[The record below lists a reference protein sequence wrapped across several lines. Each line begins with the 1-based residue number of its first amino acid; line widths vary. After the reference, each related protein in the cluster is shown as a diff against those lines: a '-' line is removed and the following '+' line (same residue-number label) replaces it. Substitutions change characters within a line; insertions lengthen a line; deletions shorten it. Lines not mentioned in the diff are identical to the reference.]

1 MGLFGPS
8 KKEKALQAEVERLS
22 SLMLPEHRE
31 IDSLNKQIELLK
43 GNIVTLEKTI
53 DVNQNKINELNGNI
67 NVLNQEILEKKK
79 QISIFEV
86 DIDAQ
91 EYGLYKPT
99 FEFANSDLYKD
110 KLKELR
116 DRQKSIL
123 LM

>member
-8 KKEKALQAEVERLS
+8 KKEKALQSEVERLS

-31 IDSLNKQIELLK
+31 IDSLNRQIESLK
-43 GNIVTLEKTI
+43 SQIANLEKTI
-53 DVNQNKINELNGNI
+53 DVEQKKINDLNANI
-67 NVLNQEILEKKK
+67 NTLNQEILEKKK
-79 QISIFEV
+79 QISIFEI